1 MTKRK
6 SSKHK
11 QQKEKIE
18 ETPKIRV
25 VDRRFSAQ
33 AEALVEEASKSE
45 KKYPTIVEE
54 LKARTELAEQK
65 LKEKLKQ
72 LDEENEAYRVRLKKD
87 MERRLNQEKLE
98 LFRNFLEIID
108 NFERALKAADETS
121 TPEDLREGVQLN
133 LDLLLSKFKS
143 IGIEPMEVL
152 HQPFNPHEAEAVGT
166 VSVDDPELDHH
177 VIEVIQ
183 GGFRWGDQVLRP
195 ARVQIGQYQG
205 GEPSDGEDQEA
216 TASSEGS

>member
-11 QQKEKIE
+11 QQKEEIE
-18 ETPKIRV
+18 ENPKIRV

-72 LDEENEAYRVRLKKD
+72 LDEENDA
-87 MERRLNQEKLE
+87 
-98 LFRNFLEIID
+98 
-108 NFERALKAADETS
+108 
-121 TPEDLREGVQLN
+121 
-133 LDLLLSKFKS
+133 
-143 IGIEPMEVL
+143 
-152 HQPFNPHEAEAVGT
+152 
-166 VSVDDPELDHH
+166 
-177 VIEVIQ
+177 
-183 GGFRWGDQVLRP
+183 
-195 ARVQIGQYQG
+195 
-205 GEPSDGEDQEA
+205 
-216 TASSEGS
+216 